1 MHSYVNCVTFF
12 SKLSFAVLFYISFM
26 PGLFSCPVQEIYQLF
41 SSHTS
46 LQFIEAVT
54 YVTLSL
60 SLSLSLPVV
69 SVTSDCQWEGCICVN
84 SYTIVYYII
93 LCCTVK
99 KCNDSPTQLNHIRCH
114 RVHLIQNVSL
124 LHWFWLH
131 FCGWCMYNNLLC
143 TNWVQQLCHIVCLA
157 HNSGH
162 N

>member
-1 MHSYVNCVTFF
+1 
-12 SKLSFAVLFYISFM
+12 M

-60 SLSLSLPVV
+60 CHSLTSSSLRDLRLLVGKLHM
-69 SVTSDCQWEGCICVN
+69 CELL
-84 SYTIVYYII
+84 YYII
-93 LCCTVK
+93 LYCTVK

-114 RVHLIQNVSL
+114 GVHLIQNLSL

-131 FCGWCMYNNLLC
+131 FCGWCIC
-143 TNWVQQLCHIVCLA
+143 TTICSAPIGYSSFVTLSVWLTIQGITK
-157 HNSGH
+157 
-162 N
+162 